1 MRPYKQITNAERGVI
16 HKMYFSGIKP
26 RIIAAHLQRHPSTIT
41 REIKRNKVHG
51 YNAKEAQDRSRSRR
65 YVKQRILHRD
75 GFLRMIVVDLLRE
88 KNSPEVIAFYLRKYF
103 PFCAISHET
112 IYQWLYDRGPAGGAA
127 FVTLLYTKKRA
138 RQKRGNTYKN
148 RKKDTSKKNIRERP
162 AEANNRSECGHLEG
176 DLIVGKGNSGYL
188 LTLVDRKID
197 YLWSIKIPSKDEDT
211 TLRAFIEISEL
222 MQKGYI
228 KSITLDNGSEF
239 SLHEL
244 IESALSCK
252 VYFADPYSSYQRG
265 LNEHINARLRQYFP
279 KNYSFS
285 GLTDEMVEDAVFAIN
300 NRPRKSLGWVSPAEL
315 LNSHFVALEH

>member
-1 MRPYKQITNAERGVI
+1 MRPYKQITDRERDVI
-16 HKMYFSGIKP
+16 QKMYYSGIKP
-26 RIIAAHLQRHPSTIT
+26 GKIAAYLERHRSTIT

-51 YNAKEAQDRSRSRR
+51 YNAREAHEKSKSRR
-65 YVKQRILHRD
+65 YRKSRILYSN

-103 PFCAISHET
+103 PFEKISHET
-112 IYQWLYDRGPAGGAA
+112 IYQWLYDRGLAGGYA
-127 FVTLLYTKKRA
+127 FITLLCTKRRA

-148 RKKDTSKKNIRERP
+148 RRKDASKKNIRERP
-162 AEANNRSECGHLEG
+162 EEANNRSECGHLEG
-176 DLIVGKGNSGYL
+176 DLIVGKGDSGYL

-197 YLWSIKIPSKDEDT
+197 YLWSIKIPSKDENT

-228 KSITLDNGSEF
+228 KTITLDNGTEF
-239 SLHEL
+239 SLHKL
-244 IESALSCK
+244 IENALSCK

-279 KNYSFS
+279 KSYSFS
-285 GLTDEMVEDAVFAIN
+285 RLTDEMVEDAVFAIN
-300 NRPRKSLGWVSPAEL
+300 NRPRKSLGWVSPSEL
-315 LNSHFVALEH
+315 FNSHFVALEH

>member
-1 MRPYKQITNAERGVI
+1 MRPYKQITSTERDVI
-16 HKMYFSGIKP
+16 QKMYYSGIKP
-26 RIIAAHLQRHPSTIT
+26 GVIASYLQRHTSTIT

-51 YNAKEAQDRSRSRR
+51 YNAREAQEKSQSRR
-65 YVKQRILHRD
+65 YWKSRILYYN

-103 PFCAISHET
+103 PFCAVSHET
-112 IYQWLYDRGPAGGAA
+112 IYQWLYDRDPAGGYAY
-127 FVTLLYTKKRA
+127 VSLLFTKKRA
-138 RQKRGNTYKN
+138 RQKRGNIYKN
-148 RKKDTSKKNIRERP
+148 RDKDISKKNIRERP
-162 AEANNRSECGHLEG
+162 VEADDRSECGHLEG

-222 MQKGYI
+222 MQRSYI

-239 SLHEL
+239 SLHKL

-285 GLTDEMVEDAVFAIN
+285 GLTDEMVESAVFAIN
-300 NRPRKSLGWVSPAEL
+300 NRPRKSLGWLSPAEL